1 MLLKDAIDKV
11 RTRLASLDAERA
23 EAEAPL
29 WAAALQEE
37 FPLRP
42 GAVRAQPVPTEIRA
56 SCRFDPASW
65 PEYDGQILYNPVQEY
80 GHTTRSFGE
89 RMPLP
94 TERPEDKSEGLPD
107 DSALPLDAMTPARQ
121 ATIIAALEH
130 VGATQPCERCGHS
143 HHELVGEGK
152 LLLGTAHVIPV
163 IYIACPHCG
172 LITEHAAKFLGLV

>member
-107 DSALPLDAMTPARQ
+107 DSALPLDAWNAKVDAVLADVARWQQRVEETHGNTDHPA
-121 ATIIAALEH
+121 E
-130 VGATQPCERCGHS
+130 
-143 HHELVGEGK
+143 
-152 LLLGTAHVIPV
+152 
-163 IYIACPHCG
+163 
-172 LITEHAAKFLGLV
+172 